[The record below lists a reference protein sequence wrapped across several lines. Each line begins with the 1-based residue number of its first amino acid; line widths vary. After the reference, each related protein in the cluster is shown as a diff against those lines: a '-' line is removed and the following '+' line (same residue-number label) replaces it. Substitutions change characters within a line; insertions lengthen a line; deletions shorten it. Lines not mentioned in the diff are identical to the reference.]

1 MRIRIYTDGACS
13 GNQHEENVGGYGA
26 ILEYGEHVKE
36 IYGGEENTTNNR
48 MELKA
53 VIEAFK
59 LLKKAGLEVD
69 IFSDSAYVV
78 RCFRERWF
86 DKWRLNGWR
95 AANKEPVENK
105 ELWEELINFTERH
118 ESRFYI
124 VKGHINPS
132 SPNTNMKSHYDK
144 FVKGNGEFS
153 YQAFEHIVMMNN
165 RADAL
170 ANHGISECKGKLN
183 QV

>member
-86 DKWRLNGWR
+86 ADQIGR
-95 AANKEPVENK
+95 ASCR
-105 ELWEELINFTERH
+105 ER
-118 ESRFYI
+118 
-124 VKGHINPS
+124 V
-132 SPNTNMKSHYDK
+132 
-144 FVKGNGEFS
+144 
-153 YQAFEHIVMMNN
+153 
-165 RADAL
+165 
-170 ANHGISECKGKLN
+170 
-183 QV
+183 